1 MPPEKFAGRG
11 ASRIAASYR
20 HPARGEHRTPM
31 QDRTAV
37 EHDDWL
43 RRTPACGGGRV
54 ASAHSSED
62 RAMLGLSTL
71 GIIHTVISLIGLGA
85 GFVALFRHREI
96 AWRTRSGQLFV
107 LFTVGSAVTG
117 LFIFRHGTFGP
128 PHVLSLLTLAV
139 LALAFAAERGAWFGR
154 LSRYV
159 ATVGFSLA
167 FFFHFIPGFTETST
181 RLPVGAPLT
190 TGPEDP
196 KLQAAIG
203 VVFLLFLIGATL
215 QVLKLR
221 AQSGAA
227 RVAKPVGVR

>member
-1 MPPEKFAGRG
+1 
-11 ASRIAASYR
+11 
-20 HPARGEHRTPM
+20 
-31 QDRTAV
+31 
-37 EHDDWL
+37 
-43 RRTPACGGGRV
+43 
-54 ASAHSSED
+54 
-62 RAMLGLSTL
+62 MLGLSPL
-71 GIIHTVISLIGLGA
+71 GLVHTAISLVGLVA
-85 GFVALFRHREI
+85 GFVAVLRHREI
-96 AWRTRSGQLFV
+96 AWRTRAGKVFV
-107 LFTVGSAVTG
+107 LFTIGSAVTG

-139 LALAFAAERGAWFGR
+139 VALAWLAELRAPFGR

-203 VVFLLFLIGATL
+203 VVFVLFLIGAAL
-215 QVLKLR
+215 QVRRLR
-221 AQSGAA
+221 RG
-227 RVAKPVGVR
+227 